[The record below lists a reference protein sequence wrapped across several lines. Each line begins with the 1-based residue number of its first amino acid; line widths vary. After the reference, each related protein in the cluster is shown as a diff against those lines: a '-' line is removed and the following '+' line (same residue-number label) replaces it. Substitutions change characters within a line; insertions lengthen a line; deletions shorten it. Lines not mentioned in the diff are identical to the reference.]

1 VDTGGATIPGSTSA
15 GGGSAPAAATPNP
28 APTAPTAAMASALS
42 LNRDGTDIE
51 VAQIVNMTQLDE
63 EEIDEVLVLSRKMT
77 DI

>member
-1 VDTGGATIPGSTSA
+1 MDTGGATIPGSTSA

-28 APTAPTAAMASALS
+28 APTAAMASALS